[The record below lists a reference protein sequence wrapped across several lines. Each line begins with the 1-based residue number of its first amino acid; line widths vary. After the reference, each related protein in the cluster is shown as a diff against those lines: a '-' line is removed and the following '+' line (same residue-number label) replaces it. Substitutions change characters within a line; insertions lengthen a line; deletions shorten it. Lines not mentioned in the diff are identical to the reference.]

1 MTITHASAPA
11 IPGLTFRH
19 ATPADWDAMAAAQN
33 AARRADGVDEVQ
45 TGEGLAGEHPDGEI
59 FQLARDMLIAEI
71 DGTLVGFA
79 AGCRVHRDAALV
91 AETWGVVHPDHR
103 RRGIGT
109 ALMRTTRARLVEECA
124 ADTRPGPR
132 EQRSYALDEEVSDR
146 AILDA
151 EGFVPIRF
159 GFEMRRYLT
168 GSLPVHPLPDGL
180 ELRPASEDQYRAIFE
195 ADDEAFRDHW
205 GHRDADESDFQV
217 RFYGPDATPSLWAV
231 AWDGDEVAGSVMNA
245 IFRHENEA
253 LGIRRAWLEHVSVR
267 RQWRGRGLAKALCS
281 ASFHILREHGMD
293 EAWLGVDAANPTG
306 ALGLYES
313 LGFNV
318 VRRWQAFGR
327 PLDRPAPEGWTSG
340 MELPPVDPA

>member
-1 MTITHASAPA
+1 
-11 IPGLTFRH
+11 
-19 ATPADWDAMAAAQN
+19 
-33 AARRADGVDEVQ
+33 
-45 TGEGLAGEHPDGEI
+45 
-59 FQLARDMLIAEI
+59 
-71 DGTLVGFA
+71 
-79 AGCRVHRDAALV
+79 
-91 AETWGVVHPDHR
+91 
-103 RRGIGT
+103 
-109 ALMRTTRARLVEECA
+109 MRTTRARLVEECA

-180 ELRPASEDQYRAIFE
+180 ELRPVSEDQYRAIFE

-217 RFYGPDATPSLWAV
+217 RFHGPDATPSLWAV